1 MRQAWDRYSRLNH
14 VAKFR
19 LHDLGESI
27 TYSCGLF
34 SDSMHDPRSAAPT
47 YFACGLPDTLGVS
60 PRLRC

>member
-19 LHDLGESI
+19 LHVLRESI
-27 TYSCGLF
+27 SHPCALF
-34 SDSMHDPRSAAPT
+34 SDSMHDTQSAAPT

-60 PRLRC
+60 PGLRC